1 MSIGIAAFLLGLF
14 GVPIALLTL
23 GHKLRKR
30 TDRERGA
37 FWGAVIGHCV
47 GGTLAVTLGMI
58 PPENWTS
65 DDTVRGL
72 VGLWGMLLLPILGAV
87 LGAARTAERK
97 HR

>member
-14 GVPIALLTL
+14 GVPIALLML

-47 GGTLAVTLGMI
+47 GGILAVTLGMI

-65 DDTVRGL
+65 DETMRGFAGLWAMLVLPVIGAL
-72 VGLWGMLLLPILGAV
+72 VG
-87 LGAARTAERK
+87 AAMAAER
-97 HR
+97 RRQ

>member
-30 TDRERGA
+30 TARERGA

-47 GGTLAVTLGMI
+47 GGALAVTLGMI
-58 PPENWTS
+58 PPENWTP
-65 DDTVRGL
+65 DDTIRGFSGLWAMLVLPVIGAL
-72 VGLWGMLLLPILGAV
+72 VGAWTSSQRE
-87 LGAARTAERK
+87 RT
-97 HR
+97 